1 MRFKTILGCDKFMIQ
16 FMRGSSSQVQ
26 SDNPVLAAGQPF
38 YETDTHKMKVG
49 DGSTVYVDLPY
60 IGDGLAAQYKLDR
73 PFEFSA
79 VGKANQIELS
89 WESPPDKYS
98 CNLGQTA
105 SDSME
110 PTAIWDHDVVRR
122 KEGSAPTSISDGEH
136 GFESTIR
143 HTSVQVESDTSSVNG
158 TDYYYG
164 VWSVAT
170 NGAVSDGAT
179 FGPVASFDK
188 PNLDDYTWQ
197 QLKDMRIAGT
207 AATTFALGDSK
218 TVHIQGTIGTTDF
231 DVDLRV
237 FIIDFS
243 HNASKEGA
251 GMVFQ
256 GFKNLNDEFVGLVD
270 QYYGEDGTASE
281 PLRFN
286 MNPGYS
292 TDWNNSITQLNG
304 GWQRCRMRYSILG
317 STNVQNGN
325 ATSTCLSSPVSN
337 TLMAALPEDLRDVME
352 PFTVW
357 SCNAANMATDNPS
370 SSYTT
375 DYLPLI
381 DEYEMLGQ
389 IQEADEETMGG
400 GAPSTLTNQVQYTF
414 WRNSGYIRPLRFDTG
429 VAGEAFFRSPHRRTT
444 NITEQWYYLSWGGM
458 GDPKY
463 MTPGYAV
470 IRPCESSGVCPLIKI

>member
-1 MRFKTILGCDKFMIQ
+1 MIQ
-16 FMRGSSSQVQ
+16 FMRGTSSQAQ

-49 DGSTVYVDLPY
+49 DGSTTYVDLPY

-79 VGKANQIELS
+79 VGKTNQIELS

-218 TVHIQGTIGTTDF
+218 TVHIEGIIGSEAF
-231 DVDLRV
+231 NVDLRV

-243 HNASKEGA
+243 HNAAKEGE

-256 GFKNLNDEFVGLVD
+256 GFKNTNDEFVALID
-270 QYYGEDGTASE
+270 SNYGDDRDSSD
-281 PLRFN
+281 PLAFN
-286 MNPGYS
+286 MNPGYIS
-292 TDWNNSITQLNG
+292 DWNAKYTYG
-304 GWQRCRMRYSILG
+304 GWKNSRMRYSILG
-317 STNVQNGN
+317 STNIQNGN
-325 ATSTCLSSPVSN
+325 ATSSCPTSPVSN
-337 TLMAALPEDLRDVME
+337 TLMSALPSDLRAVIE

-357 SCNAANMATDNPS
+357 TCNASNMATDSPA

-375 DYLPLI
+375 DYLPLMA
-381 DEYEMLGQ
+381 EYEMRGE
-389 IQEADEETMGG
+389 ITPASETLMGG
-400 GAPSTLTNQVQYTF
+400 TPPSEVSNQIQYTF
-414 WRNSGYIRPLRFDTG
+414 WKNSGYIMPKAYNSNSE
-429 VAGEAFFRSPHRRTT
+429 VAAFFRTPMRRSHNDMGYFYHNWGAMVEPDHFTPDYS
-444 NITEQWYYLSWGGM
+444 QW
-458 GDPKY
+458 
-463 MTPGYAV
+463 A
-470 IRPCESSGVCPLIKI
+470 CESLGICPIFKI